1 MIDRGGTGIGAN
13 FLMTVCEGTGGGRR
27 GGRSRRTIGG
37 GVGRGGA
44 RCRMTSG
51 GGAGGYI

>member
-1 MIDRGGTGIGAN
+1 MIVFEGIRAGV
-13 FLMTVCEGTGGGRR
+13 L
-27 GGRSRRTIGG
+27 GGRSRRISGA

-51 GGAGGYI
+51 GGTGG